1 MNSWQRGRERYNML
15 EVKFYDTVDD
25 NLLKFAVI
33 ISQSNG
39 KWVMCK
45 HKERDTYEV
54 PGGHRENG
62 EDILE
67 TAKRELQEE
76 TGAVKFDIEQ
86 LCVYSVTGKNSI
98 NENGEETF
106 GLLCFAEIRE
116 FSGELHCEMEKVV
129 LMDEL
134 PENWTYPLIQPKLIE
149 KYLQIQKQ
157 SYSQIQQ
164 TAKQTIAY
172 IKKIIKPGIKLLDI
186 RKLCE
191 EKLMELGADS
201 FWYWDV
207 GAFVF
212 AGDETTVSI
221 SGKQYVTSDKII
233 ENNDIITIDLSPQVG
248 NIWGDY
254 ARTIIVENGEVVDD
268 IAQIQNQE
276 WKSGLQMEEKL
287 HAELFRFVTKETTFE
302 ELYYYMNEFI
312 VENGFV
318 NLDFMG
324 NLGHSIVKSKGDR
337 VYIERGN
344 VMKLGDVKYFTF
356 EPHITFP
363 DSKYGY
369 KKENIY
375 YFDETG
381 LVEL

>member
-1 MNSWQRGRERYNML
+1 MGRENVM
-15 EVKFYDTVDD
+15 EVKFYDTVNDE
-25 NLLKFAVI
+25 LLKFAVI

-39 KWVMCK
+39 KWVFCK

-54 PGGHRENG
+54 PGGHRETG
-62 EDILE
+62 ENILE

-76 TGAVKFDIEQ
+76 TGAVKYEIKPI
-86 LCVYSVTGKNSI
+86 CVYSVTGKTRVNDT
-98 NENGEETF
+98 GEESF
-106 GLLCFAEIRE
+106 GMLYFAEITE
-116 FSGELHCEMEKVV
+116 FAKELHSEMEKVI

-149 KYLQIQKQ
+149 KYMQIEKQ
-157 SYSQIQQ
+157 SYSRIQLA
-164 TAKQTIAY
+164 AKQTIEY
-172 IKKIIKPGIKLLDI
+172 IKNTIKPGMNLLEI

-191 EKLMELGADS
+191 EKLLELGADS

-212 AGDETTVSI
+212 AGDETCVSV
-221 SGKQYVTSDKII
+221 SGKQYVTSDRVIG
-233 ENNDIITIDLSPQVG
+233 NNEIITIDLSPQVG

-254 ARTIIVENGEVVDD
+254 ARTIIVENGMVVED
-268 IAQIQNQE
+268 IGLIENPE

-287 HAELFRFVTKETTFE
+287 HAELLRFATKETTFE
-302 ELYYYMNEFI
+302 KLYYHMNEFI

-324 NLGHSIVKSKGDR
+324 NLGHSIVKTKGDR
-337 VYIERGN
+337 VYIEKGN
-344 VMKLGDVKYFTF
+344 MTKLGDVKYFTF
-356 EPHITFP
+356 EPHISFS

-375 YFDETG
+375 CFVENG
-381 LVEL
+381 LMEL